1 MRSLGETKL
10 TNQSELLGQKEI
22 DIFSLPSRRP
32 LRPRKVALFWRPERV
47 LVTTPH
53 QTSSSKINMLSRRDL
68 LVTVNDKSP
77 NSLLYLRYEVH
88 TKGSRSDRQVGVQ
101 QSPKMKA
108 NSKN

>member
-68 LVTVNDKSP
+68 LESDGLK
-77 NSLLYLRYEVH
+77 LRGFA
-88 TKGSRSDRQVGVQ
+88 KRRL
-101 QSPKMKA
+101 
-108 NSKN
+108 

>member
-68 LVTVNDKSP
+68 LATFSVTHRHMREDICVPYKRAPLNI
-77 NSLLYLRYEVH
+77 
-88 TKGSRSDRQVGVQ
+88 
-101 QSPKMKA
+101 
-108 NSKN
+108 